1 LPWGDGGRFPIN
13 VKNGEFGVFGGVY
26 TQIFRIKFG
35 LFEQNDKKMDFSCC
49 T

>member
-1 LPWGDGGRFPIN
+1 MGRRVALSN
-13 VKNGEFGVFGGVY
+13 KCKKSGEFGVFGGVS

-35 LFEQNDKKMDFSCC
+35 LFEQNDKKLDFSCC